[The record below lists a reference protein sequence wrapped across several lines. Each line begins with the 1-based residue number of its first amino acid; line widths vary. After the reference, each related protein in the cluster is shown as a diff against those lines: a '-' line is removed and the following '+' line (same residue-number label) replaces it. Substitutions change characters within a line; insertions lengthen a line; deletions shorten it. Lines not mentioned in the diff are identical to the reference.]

1 MLEKY
6 KVEVSN
12 KGVYKGRGEPSEWR
26 MVQRVEKYQ
35 PRKWS
40 EDCRAKIFSWFREY
54 DLQRKKGMRE
64 SQMEKAEMRQERMK
78 VMTDTSR
85 NNQIKRQN

>member
-26 MVQRVEKYQ
+26 MVQRVEKYP

-40 EDCRAKIFSWFREY
+40 EDSWAKIFS
-54 DLQRKKGMRE
+54 
-64 SQMEKAEMRQERMK
+64 
-78 VMTDTSR
+78 
-85 NNQIKRQN
+85 